1 MVAMLTPI
9 ARPWHSVSST
19 RQYEE
24 CPRTYCF
31 AYVDRV
37 EIDRLVPDTW
47 RFGSVVHAG
56 LEAAYV
62 ALQADRPLE
71 EVVASALERTC
82 ASWSEEEMAADPTAF
97 DRALELVGRAAR
109 KAVEETLPS
118 DVLGV
123 EHRLV
128 GRTSSG
134 RRVIGFADLC
144 LRVGPDTVE
153 IRDHKVTSH
162 ARTEDELRSDYQL
175 AIYAWLARQEWPWA
189 TRILASHHYPTLDR
203 VVRVELARD
212 AIDRAAEHLE
222 ATARTADEDT
232 TCLAK
237 PGEHCEWCVYQDLCP
252 ARLVREA

>member
-1 MVAMLTPI
+1 MVAVPAPI
-9 ARPWHSVSST
+9 ARVWHSVSST

-24 CPRTYCF
+24 CPRKYCF

-37 EIDRLVPDTW
+37 KVERLVPDTW

-56 LEAAYV
+56 LEAAYI
-62 ALQADRPLE
+62 ALQAGRPVE
-71 EVVASALERTC
+71 EVVATAVERTQ
-82 ASWSEEEMAADPTAF
+82 ASWSEEEMATDPASL
-97 DRALELVGRAAR
+97 DRALELVDRSAR
-109 KAVEETLPS
+109 KAFGETQPA

-128 GRTSSG
+128 GRTRSG
-134 RRVIGFADLC
+134 RRVVGFADLC
-144 LRVGPDTVE
+144 LRAGPDTVE

-189 TRILASHHYPTLDR
+189 TRILGSHHYPTLDR
-203 VVRVELARD
+203 VVRVELSRE
-212 AIDRAAEHLE
+212 AIDRAAEHLD
-222 ATARTADEDT
+222 ATARTADEDVLYLT
-232 TCLAK
+232 K
-237 PGEHCEWCVYQDLCP
+237 PGDHCEWCVYQDLCP